1 MESVE
6 HQQQAATRSRSPS
19 LPAAPPSPPLSPN
32 SAAAAALANAR
43 WTPTKEQVGV
53 LEGLYRQGLRTP
65 TAEQIQQV
73 TARLQ
78 KHGPIEGKNVF
89 YWFQNH
95 KARQR
100 QRQKQQAFDY
110 FSKQFRRPQPLP
122 VLHRPAAHPSLPPIP
137 LHAPPPPPSHVSSAT
152 TPDPPAP
159 PACNRQAMYGQQPSY
174 VTAAAAVAATQAAAN
189 ASYYMQTQAQAPM
202 LHPRVEAVA
211 HDKAQT
217 QAQAT
222 MYHQAA
228 APNSAGTQ
236 QPRALQL
243 PPAAGTHGPPAA
255 RSRRPET
262 LNLFPLHPTF
272 AIPEKPRPAG
282 IAGSATP
289 TGPSASGSGSFSWEP
304 ESPRGD
310 APLPLYDFFGAGR

>member
-1 MESVE
+1 MESAE

-137 LHAPPPPPSHVSSAT
+137 LQAPPPHMSSAT
-152 TPDPPAP
+152 PPDLPAS
-159 PACNRQAMYGQQPSY
+159 PACNRQAMHRQQPSY

-189 ASYYMQTQAQAPM
+189 ASHYMQTQTQTPM
-202 LHPRVEAVA
+202 LYPGVEAVA
-211 HDKAQT
+211 HDKVQT
-217 QAQAT
+217 QAPAT
-222 MYHQAA
+222 MYHQAPA
-228 APNSAGTQ
+228 QNNAGTQ

-272 AIPEKPRPAG
+272 AIPQKTRPAG

-289 TGPSASGSGSFSWEP
+289 TATVPSASGSGSFSWEP

-310 APLPLYDFFGAGR
+310 ASLPLYDFFGVGR